1 MELYIYATGMD
12 MCISILLLCMLYA
25 ILELIRWRD

>member
-1 MELYIYATGMD
+1 MEGYIYLTGVEV
-12 MCISILLLCMLYA
+12 CISIILLCMLYA